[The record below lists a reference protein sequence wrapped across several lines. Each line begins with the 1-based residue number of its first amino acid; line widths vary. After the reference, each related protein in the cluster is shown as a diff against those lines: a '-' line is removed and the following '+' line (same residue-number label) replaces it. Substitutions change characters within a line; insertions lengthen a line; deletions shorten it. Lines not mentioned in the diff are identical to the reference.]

1 MNNCVGIFCCL
12 ELLSDYRMPFEDE
25 VGSHPSLEEMQE
37 VVVSKKQRP
46 LLKQEW
52 YKHEVSDN
60 ISNASNSSINL
71 LNFSFKEFNCL

>member
-1 MNNCVGIFCCL
+1 MQI
-12 ELLSDYRMPFEDE
+12 LLLDLLGDYRMPFEDE

-52 YKHEVSDN
+52 YEHEVSDN
-60 ISNASNSSINL
+60 SLISATI
-71 LNFSFKEFNCL
+71 LNFSFYFI